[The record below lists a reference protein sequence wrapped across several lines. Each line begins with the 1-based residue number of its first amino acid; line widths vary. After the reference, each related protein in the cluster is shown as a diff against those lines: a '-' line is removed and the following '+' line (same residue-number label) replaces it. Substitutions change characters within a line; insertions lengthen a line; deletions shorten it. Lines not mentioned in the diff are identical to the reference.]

1 MIYRSG
7 AVYSGVFAW
16 GWWRHK
22 DPYKEE
28 YADVRAW
35 FRIPPFGIRFRSE
48 DEALRILCER
58 VDDWHDQKQ
67 RQDELLAQRTAD
79 LKAREETL
87 IEHRLSDGDLRCIVK
102 PTCHTDL
109 LPQ

>member
-7 AVYSGVFAW
+7 AVYGGVFAW
-16 GWWRHK
+16 GWRHK
-22 DPYKEE
+22 DPYKE
-28 YADVRAW
+28 YADVRVW

-67 RQDELLAQRTAD
+67 RQEELLAQRTSA
-79 LKAREETL
+79 LKAREEAL
-87 IEHRLSDGDLRCIVK
+87 KDL
-102 PTCHTDL
+102 
-109 LPQ
+109 